1 MTSRCAPTASPAQIA
16 PKSAAARLA
25 PLIAAAFLTAALVTS
40 CTVGT
45 DRFVRD
51 VPEEQRLPLLT
62 ETAIVDPQGG
72 DGRIYLVA
80 SGETGLQRQL
90 RSVQRDVR
98 TTPDSLLPEI
108 LLLLLLSGPSQSE
121 LDSRIVTAIPSG
133 TELLSTRR
141 SGSTL
146 FIDISDQIT
155 ELTGEALTL
164 AVAQIVFTASE
175 IPGVRA
181 VRLRINGQD
190 QAWPRGDGQ
199 SRQGDLRVFDYPGFA
214 ESSQPAY
221 PAIPSL

>member
-1 MTSRCAPTASPAQIA
+1 MKSQLLQMPRRLGRVIGALMTM
-16 PKSAAARLA
+16 
-25 PLIAAAFLTAALVTS
+25 ALLLSS
-40 CTVGT
+40 CSIGT

-51 VPEEQRLPLLT
+51 VSEEQRLPLLT
-62 ETAIVDPQGG
+62 ETAIIESQGG

-80 SGETGLQRQL
+80 AGETGQQRQL

-98 TTPDSLLPEI
+98 TTPETLLPEI

-121 LDSRIVTAIPSG
+121 LDNRMVTAIPTG
-133 TELLSTRR
+133 TSLLSTRR

-146 FIDISDQIT
+146 FVDITEQIT

-164 AVAQIVFTASE
+164 AVAQLVFTASE

-181 VRLRINGQD
+181 VRLRINGED

-199 SRQGDLRVFDYPGFA
+199 SRIGDLRVFDYPGIV
-214 ESSQPAY
+214 ESAQPAF
-221 PAIPSL
+221 PSTPST

>member
-1 MTSRCAPTASPAQIA
+1 MSPQRSLLFTRAIGA
-16 PKSAAARLA
+16 VS
-25 PLIAAAFLTAALVTS
+25 IVAFLSS

-62 ETAIVDPQGG
+62 ETAIVEPQGG

-80 SGETGLQRQL
+80 SGETGQQRQL

-121 LDSRIVTAIPSG
+121 LDTRIVTAIPTG

-141 SGSTL
+141 SGTTL
-146 FIDISDQIT
+146 FIDITDQIT

-175 IPGVRA
+175 LPGVRA
-181 VRLRINGQD
+181 VRLRINGQE

-199 SRQGDLRVFDYPGFA
+199 SRLGDLRVFDYPGFA

-221 PAIPSL
+221 PAIPSV

>member
-1 MTSRCAPTASPAQIA
+1 MSPQRSLLFTRAIGA
-16 PKSAAARLA
+16 VS
-25 PLIAAAFLTAALVTS
+25 IVAFLSS

-45 DRFVRD
+45 DRLVRD

-62 ETAIVDPQGG
+62 ETAIVEPQGG

-80 SGETGLQRQL
+80 SGETGQQRQL

-121 LDSRIVTAIPSG
+121 LDTRIVTAIPAG

-141 SGSTL
+141 SGTTL
-146 FIDISDQIT
+146 FIDITDQIT

-175 IPGVRA
+175 LPGVRA
-181 VRLRINGQD
+181 VRLRINGQE

-199 SRQGDLRVFDYPGFA
+199 SRLGDLRVFDYPGFA

-221 PAIPSL
+221 PAIPSV

>member
-1 MTSRCAPTASPAQIA
+1 MIGCGCAVRATAS
-16 PKSAAARLA
+16 LA
-25 PLIAAAFLTAALVTS
+25 IAALVTS
-40 CTVGT
+40 CAVGT

-62 ETAIVDPQGG
+62 ETAIVEPQGG

-80 SGETGLQRQL
+80 SGESGQQRQL

-98 TTPDSLLPEI
+98 TTPEALLPEI
-108 LLLLLLSGPSQSE
+108 LLLLLLNGPSQNE
-121 LDSRIVTAIPSG
+121 LDTRMITAIPTG
-133 TELLSTRR
+133 TELLATRR

-146 FIDISDQIT
+146 FIDITDEIT

-175 IPGVRA
+175 LPGVRA
-181 VRLRINGQD
+181 IRLRINGED

-199 SRQGDLRVFDYPGFA
+199 SRLGDLRIFDYPGFA
-214 ESSQPAY
+214 ESTQPAY
-221 PAIPSL
+221 PAIPSI

>member
-1 MTSRCAPTASPAQIA
+1 MSPQ
-16 PKSAAARLA
+16 RLRLFTRA
-25 PLIAAAFLTAALVTS
+25 IGAVSIVALLSS

-45 DRFVRD
+45 DRLVRD

-62 ETAIVDPQGG
+62 ETAMIEPQGG

-80 SGETGLQRQL
+80 SGETGQQRQL

-121 LDSRIVTAIPSG
+121 LDTRIVTAIPTG

-141 SGSTL
+141 SGTTL
-146 FIDISDQIT
+146 FIDITDQIT

-175 IPGVRA
+175 LPGVRT
-181 VRLRINGQD
+181 VRLRINGQE

-199 SRQGDLRVFDYPGFA
+199 SRLGDLRVFDYPGFA

-221 PAIPSL
+221 PAIPSV